1 MIEKKDAEI
10 VDWRKETKNK
20 SETMS
25 ESCSVVIKV
34 AKLCNLACMSG
45 NSALICILAFYIY
58 KGIYRIIC
66 EQCSRNNK
74 ESFACV
80 HRII

>member
-34 AKLCNLACMSG
+34 AKLCNLACLSG
-45 NSALICILAFYIY
+45 NSALICILAFYIC
-58 KGIYRIIC
+58 GQIRWVLC
-66 EQCSRNNK
+66 ERCIRDGT
-74 ESFACV
+74 ECLACV
-80 HRII
+80 